1 MWRRESRPA
10 TPNPNEL
17 VCLWNTG
24 EVYTVEL
31 YARVRR
37 AVHVEGMSERE
48 AARQFGIARSTV
60 RKMLKYSIPPGYRWS
75 EEIVTMSRLNIWSV
89 VVRRERDFEVALV
102 AQLRAGIQRLS
113 TRSMTPTTRGC
124 SASCC
129 G

>member
-1 MWRRESRPA
+1 M
-10 TPNPNEL
+10 
-17 VCLWNTG
+17 
-24 EVYTVEL
+24 EL

-124 SASCC
+124 SAS
-129 G
+129 